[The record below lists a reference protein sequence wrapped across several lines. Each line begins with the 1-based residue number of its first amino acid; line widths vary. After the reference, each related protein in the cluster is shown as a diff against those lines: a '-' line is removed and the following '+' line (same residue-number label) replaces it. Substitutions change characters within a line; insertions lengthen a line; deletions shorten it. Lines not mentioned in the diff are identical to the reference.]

1 LYDKDFE
8 YLHGPCLARLLF
20 FCRYAIMRS
29 RGIFHKN
36 SGSGIGGSGIFAL
49 LGTTIKCD
57 ADDASLY
64 CSFMK
69 LMNVLIMSL
78 FLFYVVW
85 LAYMIIGPIISK
97 AFRKRR

>member
-1 LYDKDFE
+1 
-8 YLHGPCLARLLF
+8 
-20 FCRYAIMRS
+20 MRS
-29 RGIFHKN
+29 RSISRMAG
-36 SGSGIGGSGIFAL
+36 GSGIGGSGIFAL

-57 ADDASLY
+57 ADDESLY

-78 FLFYVVW
+78 FLLSIVW
-85 LAYMIIGPIISK
+85 VAYTLGGPILSK

>member
-1 LYDKDFE
+1 
-8 YLHGPCLARLLF
+8 
-20 FCRYAIMRS
+20 MRS
-29 RGIFHKN
+29 RSISHLKG
-36 SGSGIGGSGIFAL
+36 GSGIGGSGIFAL

-78 FLFYVVW
+78 FLFYIVW
-85 LAYMIIGPIISK
+85 LAYMVVGPIISK